1 MRVSK
6 TSARR
11 WFTVVVLTGAAAQ
24 FYSCDWRHSNS
35 GKDEDE
41 DEILTIQQ
49 GVSCGVERW
58 SVKTGTDADVGS
70 VNLSPQDTTIS
81 ALTSIAR
88 PSSLPPNG
96 RASSAERQAWR
107 LRDVT
112 VTVYKLETDS
122 DYHVVV
128 SDGSRTM
135 ITEIPHPDCVGGSSP
150 FLPGIQAARAT
161 FNSRFT
167 PTSTFQTANVTASMI
182 GVGFFDFFHGQT
194 GVAPN
199 GIELHAVLGVCFGAG
214 CQIGGTTDDFSI
226 GVSPSSQTVV
236 APGST
241 SYTVS
246 TAVTSGNP
254 QVLNLTATGLPSGI
268 FAAFNPPSI
277 NSGESS
283 TLTLTV
289 GGTASAGTTPFTN
302 TATGA
307 SATHSTSASI
317 TVITGATGLVNGD
330 FETGDLTGW
339 TVTAG
344 TVLVTNVG
352 PHSGNWA
359 AQIGSTG
366 PLTGD
371 STVVQTIAVPATGIN
386 TLSFWYNPHCTDT
399 LQYDWQDARVQDTS
413 GSVLINMLH
422 VCENT
427 GTWTQVTADLTP
439 YNGTNVVLVFTD
451 HDDGAPGDPTYYLLD
466 DVALISGSGGP
477 PTTSITSPTAGA
489 SVSGTV
495 NVTAVGSAQPPAT
508 LARIDIYVDSALL
521 ASGSAS
527 PTTVAWDTTAVADGP
542 HALTSVA
549 YDSAGASATS
559 TAVNV
564 TVANAAQELIV
575 NGGFENGISP
585 WYRGGV
591 RWPTVS
597 TEHAHT
603 ETHSMQCG
611 AVAGQP
617 EPNGDSWADQ
627 QVHIPAGVTRA
638 TLSFWYYASSTDT
651 IQYDW
656 QDAQVRSVTNT
667 VLINIF
673 HMCDNSQVWTQRTV
687 DLTAQRGQT
696 VRIYFNAH
704 GDGYGDLTTL
714 WIDDV
719 SLTVQ

>member
-1 MRVSK
+1 MHVSK

-11 WFTVVVLTGAAAQ
+11 WFTAVVLIGAATQ

-35 GKDEDE
+35 GEE

-49 GVSCGVERW
+49 GVTCGVERW
-58 SVKTGTDADVGS
+58 SVKTGTDADIGS
-70 VNLSPQDTTIS
+70 VNLSPQDTTIA

-88 PSSLPPNG
+88 PSSLPPNN
-96 RASSAERQAWR
+96 RASPAERQAWR
-107 LRDVT
+107 LRDIT
-112 VTVYKLETDS
+112 LTIYKLETDS
-122 DYHVVV
+122 DYHLVL

-161 FNSRFT
+161 FDSRYT
-167 PTSTFQTANVTASMI
+167 PTTSFQTANVTASLV

-194 GVAPN
+194 GVAAN

-226 GVSPSSQTVV
+226 GVNPASQTVI

-254 QVLNLTATGLPSGI
+254 QPLNLTTTGLPSGI
-268 FAAFNPPSI
+268 NAAFNPPSI
-277 NSGESS
+277 NSGGSS

-289 GGTASAGTTPFTN
+289 GSGASPGTVPFTI
-302 TATGA
+302 TATGP

-317 TVITGATGLVNGD
+317 TVINGATGIVNGD
-330 FETGDLTGW
+330 FESGDLTGW
-339 TVTAG
+339 TVIAG
-344 TVLVTNVG
+344 SVIATSVG

-359 AQIGSTG
+359 AQIGSTS

-371 STVVQTIAVPATGIN
+371 STLVQTIAVPITGTN

-399 LQYDWQDARVQDTS
+399 LQYDWQDAQVQDTS
-413 GSVLINMLH
+413 GRVLINMLH

-439 YNGTNVVLVFTD
+439 YNGTNVNLVFTD

-477 PTTSITSPTAGA
+477 PATSITSPAAGA
-489 SVSGTV
+489 VLSGTV

-508 LARIDIYVDSALL
+508 LARIDIFVDGALL
-521 ASGSAS
+521 GSGTAS
-527 PTTVAWDTTAVADGP
+527 PTMVAWNTTAVADGP

-549 YDSAGASATS
+549 YDSAGANTTS
-559 TAVNV
+559 SAVNV
-564 TVANAAQELIV
+564 TVANAAAQELIV
-575 NGGFENGISP
+575 NGGFENGVSP

-597 TEHAHT
+597 TAQAHT
-603 ETHSMQCG
+603 GSYSLQCG
-611 AVAGQP
+611 GVAGQP

-627 QVHIPAGVTRA
+627 QVQIPSGVSRA
-638 TLSFWYYASSTDT
+638 TLSFWYYAASTDT

-656 QDAQVRSVTNT
+656 QDAQVRNT
-667 VLINIF
+667 SNVVLINIF

-687 DLTAQRGQT
+687 DLTAYRGQT

>member
-1 MRVSK
+1 MHVSK

-11 WFTVVVLTGAAAQ
+11 WFTAVVLIGAATQ
-24 FYSCDWRHSNS
+24 FYSCDWRHPNS
-35 GKDEDE
+35 EEEDE
-41 DEILTIQQ
+41 VLTIQQ
-49 GVSCGVERW
+49 GVTCGVERW
-58 SVKTGTDADVGS
+58 SVKTGTDADIGS
-70 VNLSPQDTTIS
+70 VNLSPQDTTIA

-88 PSSLPPNG
+88 PSSLPPNN
-96 RASSAERQAWR
+96 RASPAERQAWR
-107 LRDVT
+107 LRDIT
-112 VTVYKLETDS
+112 LTIYKLETDS
-122 DYHVVV
+122 DYHLVL

-161 FNSRFT
+161 Y
-167 PTSTFQTANVTASMI
+167 
-182 GVGFFDFFHGQT
+182 
-194 GVAPN
+194 
-199 GIELHAVLGVCFGAG
+199 
-214 CQIGGTTDDFSI
+214 DFSI
-226 GVSPSSQTVV
+226 GVNPASQTVI

-254 QVLNLTATGLPSGI
+254 QPLNLTTTGLPSGI
-268 FAAFNPPSI
+268 NAAFNPPSI
-277 NSGESS
+277 NSGGSS

-289 GGTASAGTTPFTN
+289 GSGASPGTVPFTI
-302 TATGA
+302 TATGP
-307 SATHSTSASI
+307 SATHSTAASV
-317 TVITGATGLVNGD
+317 TVINGATGIVNGD
-330 FETGDLTGW
+330 FESGDLTGW
-339 TVTAG
+339 TVIAG
-344 TVLVTNVG
+344 SVIATSVG

-359 AQIGSTG
+359 AQIGSAS

-371 STVVQTIAVPATGIN
+371 STLVQTIAVPITGTN

-399 LQYDWQDARVQDTS
+399 LQYDWQDAQVQDTS
-413 GSVLINMLH
+413 GRVLINMLH

-439 YNGTNVVLVFTD
+439 YNGTNVNLVFTD

-466 DVALISGSGGP
+466 DVALISGSP
-477 PTTSITSPTAGA
+477 PTTSITSPAAGA
-489 SVSGTV
+489 ILSGTV

-508 LARIDIYVDSALL
+508 LARIDIFVDGALL
-521 ASGSAS
+521 GSGTAS
-527 PTTVAWDTTAVADGP
+527 PTMVAWNTTAVADGP

-549 YDSAGASATS
+549 YDSAGANTTS
-559 TAVNV
+559 SAVNV
-564 TVANAAQELIV
+564 TVSNAAAQELIV
-575 NGGFENGISP
+575 NGGFENGVSP

-597 TEHAHT
+597 TAQAHT
-603 ETHSMQCG
+603 GSYSLQCG
-611 AVAGQP
+611 GVAGQP

-627 QVHIPAGVTRA
+627 QVQIPSGVSRA
-638 TLSFWYYASSTDT
+638 TLSFWYYAASTDT

-656 QDAQVRSVTNT
+656 QDAQVRNTNNVT
-667 VLINIF
+667 LINIF

-687 DLTAQRGQT
+687 DLTAYRGQT